1 MDAAQALADLTEISP
16 QIEAAVV
23 LDEEGTV
30 LAATVDDERAREVGR
45 LARELLSGAET
56 LRTGQEGRLTQLQAE
71 TRTGSVFVLRE
82 GGRLI
87 AATTPA
93 DPTVGLVFY
102 DLRTALRSLDGP
114 EESNGV
120 A

>member
-23 LDEEGTV
+23 LDEGGAV
-30 LAATVDDERAREVGR
+30 LAATLDDERAREVGR
-45 LARELLSGAET
+45 LARELLAQAERTRSGDDT
-56 LRTGQEGRLTQLQAE
+56 SPTQLQAE
-71 TRTGSVFVLRE
+71 TRAGSVFVVRE
-82 GGRLI
+82 ARRLI

-93 DPTVGLVFY
+93 DPTSGLVFY
-102 DLRTALRSLDGP
+102 DLRTCLRSLEGP
-114 EESNGV
+114 GDSDAV